1 MMKKIGSI
9 IIGSLFILGMVHAQ
23 DGFQPEPCQDSKIHA
38 ELVTLNES
46 FHSQG
51 FSIAHFNVITIPHK
65 TFVPVMVNMK
75 QGKVYQLNFIAARD
89 FHKYDVVLVDKDK
102 NEIVKMK
109 AKGKSSEG
117 HHFSQSITPPYTGN
131 YWVIISQNVKGNDR
145 SCIGFSL
152 LEGK

>member
-1 MMKKIGSI
+1 MKKIGSI

-102 NEIVKMK
+102 NE
-109 AKGKSSEG
+109 SEG
-117 HHFSQSITPPYTGN
+117 EIVRRSSFLPKHHSAL
-131 YWVIISQNVKGNDR
+131 YWE
-145 SCIGFSL
+145 L
-152 LEGK
+152 LGDYLAKCKRK